1 MNSVIEGG
9 TVRVKVNNH
18 LGKHI
23 RSYKGVSQVSP
34 ILFNFVADCL
44 ARMVHKAQE
53 NDFNTGLCDHIIPSS
68 VAILADDTIV
78 CIKDDLEK
86 ARHLKLMLY
95 LYELMLGLKINF
107 TKSEIFVING
117 KEDTAVNYVVLFDC
131 QISNFPMRY
140 LVVPDSP
147 SKLHVVDWIIW
158 EENIEKRLLAWKGSI
173 LSIAGRTTFINACLS
188 SAPIY
193 HIYMYLLLKTTIKKL
208 DEKRRKFLWQGGVDK
223 RK

>member
-9 TVRVKVNNH
+9 IVRVKVNNH

-147 SKLHVVDWIIW
+147 SKLHVVD
-158 EENIEKRLLAWKGSI
+158 
-173 LSIAGRTTFINACLS
+173 
-188 SAPIY
+188 
-193 HIYMYLLLKTTIKKL
+193 
-208 DEKRRKFLWQGGVDK
+208 
-223 RK
+223 